1 MIIFFL
7 SKEDKQKELE
17 GKFREKLSAEKLET
31 LINEKITLYNEGCK
45 NRMIKCRMYN

>member
-17 GKFREKLSAEKLET
+17 GKFREKLSAEKVG
-31 LINEKITLYNEGCK
+31 NFDK
-45 NRMIKCRMYN
+45 